1 MRLMSFNAS
10 STFPRLFFDESTFSF
25 VRFGG
30 LVCGFYFRLDILLPG
45 FVWKER
51 RSMFLFRKNRRQQK
65 LWLND
70 HELRMHLIELDL

>member
-45 FVWKER
+45 FV
-51 RSMFLFRKNRRQQK
+51 
-65 LWLND
+65 
-70 HELRMHLIELDL
+70 